1 MIAHALD
8 SLLNLGRVTER
19 VSAAWP
25 AGTRLLRTARGTLR
39 LRDTGGSGPV
49 VVMVP
54 DGPNVIEHHAPVIS
68 RLAPHA
74 RVICFDMP
82 GFGYS
87 RPPFGYGHTVQQGAA
102 TVLAVM
108 DALDVREAAL
118 FFSCA
123 NGFYAIA
130 AARLAPQRIRRLL
143 LCQTPSLSS
152 MPAWTQRNVPTPIR
166 TPIVGQL
173 LVRATRRKFA
183 HTWYGMAMPPDKPG
197 QPQRAEFRASA
208 DYALTHGGCFCLAGV
223 VQGLAQANE
232 QDLAGVKQPTTLLW
246 GDADRSHK
254 HTRAETLLDLLPQAH
269 IIHFPDCGH
278 FPDLEQPQRYTELA
292 LAALGA

>member
-8 SLLNLGRVTER
+8 SLLNFGRVTKEQL
-19 VSAAWP
+19 AAWP
-25 AGTRLLRTARGTLR
+25 TGTRLLSTARGTLR
-39 LRDTGGSGPV
+39 VRDTGGSGPV

-54 DGPNVIEHHAPVIS
+54 DGPNVIEHHAPVVE

-87 RPPFGYGHTVQQGAA
+87 RPPFGYDHTVQQGAA
-102 TVLAVM
+102 TVLAAM
-108 DALDVREAAL
+108 DALDVREASL

-143 LCQTPSLSS
+143 LCQTPGLSS
-152 MPAWTQRNVPTPIR
+152 MPAWTKRNVPPPIR
-166 TPIVGQL
+166 TPVVGQL
-173 LVRATRRKFA
+173 LMRVARRKFA
-183 HTWYGMAMPPDKPG
+183 HTWYGMSMPPDKPG
-197 QPQRAEFRASA
+197 QPQRAEFRAGA
-208 DYALTHGGCFCLAGV
+208 DHALTHGACFCLAGV
-223 VQGLAQANE
+223 VQGLSKAQENE
-232 QDLAGVKQPTTLLW
+232 LAGVKQPTTLLW

-254 HTRAETLLDLLPQAH
+254 HTRAESLLDLLPQAH
-269 IIHFPDCGH
+269 IMHFPDCGH
-278 FPDLEQPQRYTELA
+278 FPDLEQPQHYSDLA